1 MYKLDFLFLVEN
13 ANLRGGTEIQ
23 TINIT
28 HALIEANYRARVL
41 SVVPYSGGDDVI
53 VSFDLKSYRMYEK
66 QKKNPINDL
75 CAERFSDACLAKLL
89 RVFIGRGSDAVS
101 NGR

>member
-41 SVVPYSGGDDVI
+41 SVVPYSGDDDVI
-53 VSFDLKSYRMYEK
+53 LSFDLKSYRIYKK
-66 QKKNPINDL
+66 QKIQSMICVRKDFLMLIWL
-75 CAERFSDACLAKLL
+75 SYYEYS
-89 RVFIGRGSDAVS
+89 
-101 NGR
+101 

>member
-41 SVVPYSGGDDVI
+41 SVVPYSGDDDVI
-53 VSFDLKSYRMYEK
+53 LSFDLKSYRIYKK

-75 CAERFSDACLAKLL
+75 CNSRHYYLPSIRNWRNRTLCSP
-89 RVFIGRGSDAVS
+89 I
-101 NGR
+101 N

>member
-41 SVVPYSGGDDVI
+41 SVVPYSGDDDVI
-53 VSFDLKSYRMYEK
+53 LSFDLKSYRIYEK
-66 QKKNPINDL
+66 WKKMICVRKDFLMLVWLNYY
-75 CAERFSDACLAKLL
+75 EYS
-89 RVFIGRGSDAVS
+89 
-101 NGR
+101 

>member
-53 VSFDLKSYRMYEK
+53 DFL
-66 QKKNPINDL
+66 
-75 CAERFSDACLAKLL
+75 
-89 RVFIGRGSDAVS
+89 
-101 NGR
+101 